1 MTVKITVTFED
12 SSYDAELRTLLCDV
26 ARRKPDGPFNPLA
39 NTPFNNLLKK
49 SQQQAFEAGRDF
61 AEEHPKL
68 KRH

>member
-1 MTVKITVTFED
+1 MTIKITVTFED
-12 SSYDAELRTLLCDV
+12 SSYDGELRTLLCDV
-26 ARRKPDGPFNPLA
+26 ARRKSDGTNPLA